1 MQKNARC
8 RDVHNVRG
16 QLAVQHSN
24 PAVENL
30 PLFRPGKPRK
40 RPERCLTPACT
51 STADQNVAAGV
62 PLKKTVPCTSQP
74 PTPYTPYT
82 HKPPHTIS
90 TMTYVQHFSLQQ
102 SAQAPAYIQHF
113 DTRTKLASSRHTSK
127 AVPAGMPALMHTDT
141 TSRHLLLYTQAAAT
155 PNAAAPAA
163 PEVAAVCMHTAAEVH
178 ASQIQGALP
187 ISKPHC
193 RWKTAPASQQVP
205 STDPTDHSTA
215 A

>member
-8 RDVHNVRG
+8 RDVHKVRG

-24 PAVENL
+24 PAVENS

-51 STADQNVAAGV
+51 STADKKVAAGV
-62 PLKKTVPCTSQP
+62 PLKKAVPCTSQP
-74 PTPYTPYT
+74 PTPYT
-82 HKPPHTIS
+82 HQPPHTTS

-113 DTRTKLASSRHTSK
+113 DTRTALASSRHTSK
-127 AVPAGMPALMHTDT
+127 AVPAGKPTLMHTDT

-155 PNAAAPAA
+155 RNAAAPAA
-163 PEVAAVCMHTAAEVH
+163 PEVH

-187 ISKPHC
+187 MSKPHC